1 MFYKKSVGERI
12 FDFCNYLILGLLVII
27 TLYPCYYVLVA
38 SVSDPVKA
46 FSSNGLL
53 LYPKGFS
60 LGSYLEVLKNEQ
72 IWIGYKNTI
81 FYVAAG
87 GLLSVFLTVTAAF
100 GLTRKGLPGKNLL
113 MFLIM
118 FTMYFSGG
126 LIPTYLVVKGVGLL
140 DSPLSMILVNAVAT
154 YNLIITI
161 SYFRNMPESLE
172 EAAKIDGADDYT
184 VLFKIMVPLAKP
196 IIAVISLYYMV
207 AIWNN
212 FMTAL
217 LYLNDRKLFPLQM
230 ILREILIQ
238 NNTSQ
243 LAAVGAADDSQ
254 AFSENLKYAT
264 IVVSTIPILCV
275 YPFIQKYFVKGVMIG
290 AVKG

>member
-1 MFYKKSVGERI
+1 MFYKKSLGERI
-12 FDFCNYLILGLLVII
+12 FDFCNYLILGLLVVV

-60 LGSYLEVLKNEQ
+60 LGSYLEVLKSEQ
-72 IWIGYKNTI
+72 IWLGYKNTI

-172 EAAKIDGADDYT
+172 EAAKIDGAGDYT
-184 VLFKIMVPLAKP
+184 VLFRIMVPLAKP

-217 LYLNDRKLFPLQM
+217 IYLNDRKLFPLQM

-243 LAAVGAADDSQ
+243 LAAVGTADDAQ
-254 AFSENLKYAT
+254 AYSENLKYAT
-264 IVVSTIPILCV
+264 IVVSTVPILCV